1 MSGGVVDPVF
11 GVRREMTVVRSGC
24 RGGLRLLLAVM
35 VMVVVGSVVGL
46 PVARAD
52 GCANAVLRAQNNSS
66 GLPDCRAYELVSP
79 PYTEGFPIA
88 AQTFS
93 DDGAVAFTSSGNFGE
108 GGGGLGRLAN
118 QLVATR
124 SAAGWTTVA
133 PNPPTA
139 IYAMRGANGAD
150 ALSADLRWSLWQ
162 ASRHVAPVD
171 DSLDY
176 YLSGPGGSVTRVGQG
191 PVPGVPAFA
200 QAPFFE
206 LASDDLSHVV
216 FAHGQGFGS
225 RESAA
230 LYEFVGTNNTGPARP
245 VSVDNHGQQVPPEAC
260 RAGISRDGRVIFF
273 NSGCNG
279 GVPQLW
285 ARVGGTAT
293 VAVSGSE
300 CARPVD
306 DPAGPCNGLS
316 PAQYVGSA
324 TDGSRVFLT
333 TDQQLVD
340 ADTDTTGD
348 LYACDIPD
356 GAPTPVGDAN
366 PCSTLREV
374 SGVAG
379 SSARVQSV
387 PAVSDDGSRV
397 YFVAQGVL
405 ADNLGVND
413 APASDGQANLYLW
426 STDATHPDGR
436 IRFVAD
442 VTDPNI
448 GGGVAS
454 VSNARMTPDG
464 RYLVLGTTAQLV
476 KPGDG
481 PGADTDNAAD
491 VYRYDAQTGAI
502 VRVSTGTSGSAG
514 NTSGLD
520 AANTNEPRGTM
531 TADGSTIVFTTD
543 EALADQDIDAT
554 TDVYAWHDGR
564 VSLISDGRSGGRRA
578 WITPSGRDIFFT
590 TNARLTTL
598 DSNANDDIY
607 DARVDGGLDL
617 TQPAPCFG
625 DNCRPRPSPPPSLPA
640 PTAGRPGDQDTTVAP
655 AFSLSKISAAQ
666 RRRLAQTGKL
676 TLVVKTNT
684 PGTVTVSGTVTG
696 LPNPI
701 KPAHKTVTTT
711 TNLTVTLS
719 PKARTRLKAR
729 GRLTVRLTA
738 THTKVALDRS
748 ATLHLTHTK
757 TKKTKAKPTKH

>member
-1 MSGGVVDPVF
+1 
-11 GVRREMTVVRSGC
+11 MTVVRSGC
-24 RGGLRLLLAVM
+24 RGGLRLLSAVM
-35 VMVVVGSVVGL
+35 ALVVVLLVGHGAS
-46 PVARAD
+46 VARAD
-52 GCANAVLRAQNNSS
+52 GCANAALRAQNNSS
-66 GLPDCRAYELVSP
+66 ALADCRAYELVSP
-79 PYTEGFPIA
+79 PYTEGFPID

-93 DDGAVAFTSSGNFGE
+93 DDGAVAFTSTGNFGE
-108 GGGGLGRLAN
+108 GGGGIGRLAN

-139 IYAMRGANGAD
+139 IYTVPGANGAD
-150 ALSADLRWSLWQ
+150 ALSADLRWSLWK
-162 ASRHVAPVD
+162 ASRHVAPVVD
-171 DSLDY
+171 ADY
-176 YLSGPGGSVTRVGQG
+176 YLAGPGGSVTPVGSTF
-191 PVPGVPAFA
+191 VPGLSGNS
-200 QAPFFE
+200 QTPFFE
-206 LASDDLSHVV
+206 LASADLSHIV
-216 FAHGQGFGS
+216 FAHGQGFGGPDV
-225 RESAA
+225 AA
-230 LYEFVGTNNTGPARP
+230 LYEFVGTDNTGPARA
-245 VSVDNHGQQVPPEAC
+245 VSVDNHGQQVAPEAC

-273 NSGCNG
+273 NSGCNV

-300 CARPVD
+300 CARPAD
-306 DPAGPCNGLS
+306 DPAGPCNGVS
-316 PAQYVGSA
+316 PARYEGSA

-340 ADTDTTGD
+340 ADTDATGD

-356 GAPTPVGDAN
+356 GAPTPVGDTN
-366 PCSTLREV
+366 PCSTLRQV

-387 PAVSDDGSRV
+387 AAVSQDGSRV

-426 STDATHPDGR
+426 SSDAAHPDGR
-436 IRFVAD
+436 VRFVAN

-454 VSNARMTPDG
+454 VSGARMTPDG
-464 RYLVLGTTAQLV
+464 RYLVLGTTAALV
-476 KPGDG
+476 TAG
-481 PGADTDNAAD
+481 PGADTDGAAD

-502 VRVSTGTSGSAG
+502 VRVSTATSGSAG
-514 NTSGLD
+514 NTPGLD
-520 AANTNEPRGTM
+520 AANNEPKGTM

-554 TDVYAWHDGR
+554 TDVYAWHDDGR

-578 WITPSGRDIFFT
+578 WITPSGRDLFFT
-590 TNARLTTL
+590 TNGRLTTL

-625 DNCRPRPSPPPSLPA
+625 DNCQARPSPPPSLPA
-640 PTAGRPGDQDTTVAP
+640 PTAGRPGDQDTTAAP
-655 AFSLSKISAAQ
+655 AFSLGKISATQ
-666 RRRLAQTGKL
+666 RRRLAQTGRL
-676 TLVVKTNT
+676 TLTIKTNT

-696 LPNPI
+696 LPNAI
-701 KPAHKTVTTT
+701 KAAHKTITTT
-711 TNLTVTLS
+711 ANLTVTLS

-729 GRLTVRLTA
+729 GRLSVRLTA

-748 ATLHLTHTK
+748 ATLNLTHTK
-757 TKKTKAKPTKH
+757 TKQPKPTKH